1 MLLLL
6 IIVVVVKYFCFAL
19 IAVVILLSSYLIAGA
34 QQRGLPAPAGQLSER
49 CSPHR
54 EHSARLQ
61 PRRLGRA
68 DKHSCQV

>member
-1 MLLLL
+1 MLL
-6 IIVVVVKYFCFAL
+6 IIVVVVKYFCFAV
-19 IAVVILLSSYLIAGA
+19 IAVVILLSSYLVAGA
-34 QQRGLPAPAGQLSER
+34 QQRELPAPPGQLSER